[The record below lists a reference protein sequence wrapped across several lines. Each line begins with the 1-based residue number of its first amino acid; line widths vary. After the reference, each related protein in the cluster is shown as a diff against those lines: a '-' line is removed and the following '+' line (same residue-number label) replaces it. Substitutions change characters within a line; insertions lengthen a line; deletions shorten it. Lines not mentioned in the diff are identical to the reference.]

1 MISVKFITHTELYFY
16 TWSDESNDGDDDK
29 VDDDDDD
36 NVVVVVV
43 VVVVVDDDDDKHD
56 IDVAPTWSMISP
68 IVQGQI
74 SSKLGHWKELPWC
87 LCTEPSSGK
96 QQKNVELI
104 DWSSEMLLWIAT
116 LC

>member
-1 MISVKFITHTELYFY
+1 
-16 TWSDESNDGDDDK
+16 
-29 VDDDDDD
+29 
-36 NVVVVVV
+36 
-43 VVVVVDDDDDKHD
+43 
-56 IDVAPTWSMISP
+56 MISP

>member
-1 MISVKFITHTELYFY
+1 MICVLGSNDLCEIITHTELYFY

-56 IDVAPTWSMISP
+56 IDVAPT
-68 IVQGQI
+68 
-74 SSKLGHWKELPWC
+74 
-87 LCTEPSSGK
+87 
-96 QQKNVELI
+96 
-104 DWSSEMLLWIAT
+104 
-116 LC
+116 